1 MNVQLVTRQGLP
13 APAPIKTD
21 ANGKPYCEIDIACPL
36 CGGTGETRWKS
47 DPVCE
52 RCDGTGTAG
61 RADKIP
67 LFTLEHVQALDAALQ
82 AKKDRQEAER
92 RQRWETL
99 AQTHAAL
106 LERAR
111 AIADGNSFVS
121 SILETVERTATLSDP
136 QAATLERAIA
146 QHQAG
151 LNTRHAGTIGQAFH
165 ATVTITSVQTLKPR
179 SRKKAA
185 APSRAVS
192 MTDQD
197 GNQLVAFGAF
207 TCAPGQT
214 AILSGTVKEH
224 RTWKG
229 AKQTLIAKAKLKAD

>member
-13 APAPIKTD
+13 APAPVKTD
-21 ANGKPYCEIDIACPL
+21 DKGKPYCEIDIACPL

-106 LERAR
+106 NRRPEPLRRRHRNLAHR
-111 AIADGNSFVS
+111 PVRHDQVITRQ
-121 SILETVERTATLSDP
+121 ILLLIGRQRQPVL
-136 QAATLERAIA
+136 
-146 QHQAG
+146 H
-151 LNTRHAGTIGQAFH
+151 RHALGLQHAAQDFHAGFRLMRGISARDDQCAFH
-165 ATVTITSVQTLKPR
+165 RGLK
-179 SRKKAA
+179 
-185 APSRAVS
+185 
-192 MTDQD
+192 
-197 GNQLVAFGAF
+197 
-207 TCAPGQT
+207 CC
-214 AILSGTVKEH
+214 
-224 RTWKG
+224 
-229 AKQTLIAKAKLKAD
+229 

>member
-99 AQTHAAL
+99 AETHAAL
-106 LERAR
+106 LQRAR
-111 AIADGNSFVS
+111 AIADGNSGVCS
-121 SILETVERTATLSDP
+121 
-136 QAATLERAIA
+136 
-146 QHQAG
+146 
-151 LNTRHAGTIGQAFH
+151 
-165 ATVTITSVQTLKPR
+165 
-179 SRKKAA
+179 
-185 APSRAVS
+185 
-192 MTDQD
+192 
-197 GNQLVAFGAF
+197 
-207 TCAPGQT
+207 
-214 AILSGTVKEH
+214 
-224 RTWKG
+224 
-229 AKQTLIAKAKLKAD
+229 